1 MDKLQELT
9 DDPNM
14 LSWKVPMLDYEGL
27 FNHVTGDMQTGMT
40 QIQKAKQIYRL
51 CGNEFMAEQMET
63 GLKSIQGVEDKI

>member
-1 MDKLQELT
+1 
-9 DDPNM
+9 M

-51 CGNEFMAEQMET
+51 CGNEFMPSKWRRA
-63 GLKSIQGVEDKI
+63 